1 MGSHRVGLKRFSSS
15 SSNKEVKEAL
25 KKKNQKL
32 NDRRGVEL
40 KGTDLLHSSIFA
52 LWKEKLYEDFLPL
65 AILPGVGTR
74 LY

>member
-15 SSNKEVKEAL
+15 SSNKELKGAF
-25 KKKNQKL
+25 KKKKKQL